1 MAMGH
6 LPLTREVEQESHTR
20 PIAFGANVSTS
31 AHDAGN
37 PVADAMRAEALGF
50 DFISAN
56 DHPSGSSPSYELWTM
71 LTWMAAKTT
80 RIKVA
85 SRVLGV
91 PYRPPAMVAKMAES
105 LDRFSGG
112 RLILGIGGGYADEEF
127 RAFGLGVPT
136 PREKVDGLEEAVRI
150 MRGLWTSSRFTFEG
164 RHHRTE
170 NAPFEP
176 KPRHRIPI
184 WLGTFGKRS
193 LAVTGRV
200 ADGWIPTFAMASPEE
215 IPAMRERVFGAARSV
230 GRDPAQITLAYNL
243 DFRIEDAGFSAPGV
257 VSGSASQVAEQ
268 LVSFMDLGFTAMNFS
283 PAGDQ
288 PERQVERL
296 AQEVL
301 PTVLRAAQDRGTQPS
316 RAMSTTL
323 PKHRS

>member
-1 MAMGH
+1 MTS
-6 LPLTREVEQESHTR
+6 PLEHEKQRS
-20 PIAFGANVSTS
+20 PMLFGVNVSTS
-31 AHDAGN
+31 AADGAN

-56 DHPSGSSPSYELWTM
+56 DHPCGSAPTYELWTM
-71 LTWMAAKTT
+71 LTWIAAKTT

-112 RLILGIGGGYADEEF
+112 RLILGVGGGYSDDEF
-127 RAFGLGVPT
+127 RAFGLNVPT
-136 PREKVDGLEEAVRI
+136 PKDKIDGLEEAVRI
-150 MRGLWTSSRFTFEG
+150 MRGLWSSPRFTFEG

-170 NAPFEP
+170 EADLEP
-176 KPRHRIPI
+176 KPRHHIPI

-200 ADGWIPTFAMASPEE
+200 ADGWIPTFAMATPEDV
-215 IPAMRERVFGAARSV
+215 PAMRDRILDAARSA
-230 GRDPAQITLAYNL
+230 GRRPDEITLAYNL
-243 DFRIEDAGFSAPGV
+243 DFRIQDTGFSEAGV
-257 VSGSASQVAEQ
+257 VSGSAAHLAEQ
-268 LVSFMDLGFTAMNFS
+268 LISFTALGFTAMNFS
-283 PAGDQ
+283 PAGDE
-288 PERQVERL
+288 PERQIERL

-301 PTVLRAAQDRGTQPS
+301 PIVRRA
-316 RAMSTTL
+316 
-323 PKHRS
+323 